1 MSVQT
6 KPKRAFKKGG
16 HTVIL
21 GWSGLAIE
29 VIREIAVANQN
40 QRGSKIV
47 ILSGQPREAVA
58 NQLLELHGKLG
69 KTKLYIQ
76 VGEPADAEMQALIN
90 SSGAKAAIDFA
101 SGNTVQ
107 IIGPDG
113 KAVFVYE
120 NDLTTGVRAE
130 SAKHSSMPAVIGDLL
145 NFEGEEIYFNSLPAL
160 TGKTYGDAILAFN
173 TASVIGLVDS
183 DGVAHL
189 NPSQTTVIGPETL
202 VIAIAED
209 DDKVVYTGVR
219 EDIANRAYAVN
230 AAAVALASKTGA
242 ASNGAGA
249 GAGAGVDHVI
259 AKFIAQVSENTA
271 LASIFYELFSP
282 QGASLNINSIE
293 SYVRLDEEVEFA
305 ELAAIAL
312 AHGHSAIGF
321 LAGAA
326 ASQPH
331 GGVWLNPPKNTVFRP
346 VDGDGLV
353 VVNSQS

>member
-6 KPKRAFKKGG
+6 KPKRAFRKGG

-40 QRGSKIV
+40 KRGSKIV
-47 ILSGQPREAVA
+47 ILSGQPREAIA
-58 NQLLELHGKLG
+58 KQLLDLQGKLG

-76 VGEPADAEMQALIN
+76 VGEHSDAETQASIN
-90 SSGAKAAIDFA
+90 VVEAKSVIDFA
-101 SGNTVQ
+101 TDDIVQ
-107 IIGPDG
+107 ITGQNG
-113 KAVFVYE
+113 KTVFVHE
-120 NDLTTGVRAE
+120 NDLSAGVHTQ

-160 TGKTYGDAILAFN
+160 TGKTYADAILAFN

-183 DGVAHL
+183 DGVSHL
-189 NPSQTTVIGPETL
+189 NPSPSTVIGPETL

-219 EDIANRAYAVN
+219 EDIASRAYAVN
-230 AAAVALASKTGA
+230 TPAVALVSKTAA
-242 ASNGAGA
+242 ASNVAGV
-249 GAGAGVDHVI
+249 GAGVDHVI
-259 AKFIAQVSENTA
+259 AKFIAQVSENTS

-282 QGASLNINSIE
+282 RGASVNINSIE
-293 SYVRLDEEVEFA
+293 SYVSLDDDVEFA
-305 ELAAIAL
+305 ELAAIAS
-312 AHGHSAIGF
+312 AHGQSAIGF

-326 ASQPH
+326 SGEPH
-331 GGVWLNPPKNTVFRP
+331 GGVWLNPPKNTVFRA
-346 VDGDGLV
+346 VAGDGLV
-353 VVNSQS
+353 VVSASPR

>member
-1 MSVQT
+1 MSTMSVQT

-40 QRGSKIV
+40 QRSSKIV

-58 NQLLELHGKLG
+58 NQLLELQGKLG

-76 VGEPADAEMQALIN
+76 VGEPADAETQALIN
-90 SSGAKAAIDFA
+90 VAGAKSIIDFA
-101 SGNTVQ
+101 TGDTVQ
-107 IIGPDG
+107 ITGPNG
-113 KAVFVYE
+113 KTVFVHE
-120 NDLTTGVRAE
+120 NDLTAGVHTQ

-160 TGKTYGDAILAFN
+160 TGKTYADAILAFN

-189 NPSQTTVIGPETL
+189 NPSQTTVVGPETL

-230 AAAVALASKTGA
+230 AAAVALASKTA
-242 ASNGAGA
+242 AATNGAGV
-249 GAGAGVDHVI
+249 GVGVDHVI

-282 QGASLNINSIE
+282 QGASLNINAIE

-305 ELAAIAL
+305 ELVAIAR

-331 GGVWLNPPKNTVFRP
+331 GGVWLNPPKNTVLRP
-346 VDGDGLV
+346 VAGDGLV
-353 VVNSQS
+353 VVSS